1 MRQSKF
7 IFCLI
12 LLVAVSSSYAQ
23 TDINRIKSDPK
34 YWCAEGQGT
43 TIDEA
48 DHDALAQIIR
58 QISVSISANT
68 QETNESGKKD
78 NGVEYSSYTQKGT
91 INSSSFVSL
100 KNVEMLI
107 VKPEPDAVVFRWVAK
122 SEVDKMF
129 EERKAKILDFIETGR
144 IAEQR
149 LQIDDALRNYYW
161 ALMLSKAHRDAVY
174 CDFGGKSVNC
184 LTFLPQKIKSVI
196 SHVKA
201 TLEECTYSENR
212 YKAGVKFTYD
222 GRETASIQLRYFDG
236 QSFIGP
242 LTARNGYGELDLVAL
257 PADGKLKIRY
267 EYSFRNE
274 AENLDAELRSV
285 FSETGTVPIDNAMTE
300 IPVKI
305 NQKKNAMTMDNK
317 KSVSSVATND
327 VAADGIKPEAA
338 TKRERKPL
346 EMADDNTRY
355 LAVLNEV
362 EEAIRR
368 KTPQTVFSL
377 FTPDGYKM
385 FETLLR
391 KTGTVTLVGGNQ
403 KYEFVKAN
411 GQILGRFCKVKI
423 RFKDGKSFMENLV
436 FRFNETDGKIQSVA
450 FALTQKAEDDIFN
463 AASSWTDIS
472 RFTILQ
478 FMEDYQ
484 TAYALKRLDYIEK
497 IFSDDAIII
506 TGTVLKTAPQVKM
519 EGVALDMG
527 RKDVHFTK
535 QNKQQYMTNLRRHF
549 NDREYI
555 HLTFEDNITKV
566 INAPRIQPGTAFA
579 IQISQMYN
587 SPVYSDKGY
596 LTLVLDASKELP
608 IIHVRMWQP
617 DKKEMMTIEDF
628 INKFE
633 F

>member
-1 MRQSKF
+1 MRQLNF

-12 LLVAVSSSYAQ
+12 FFVSSSHAQ

-58 QISVSISANT
+58 QISVSVSANT
-68 QETNESGKKD
+68 QEEDESRTK
-78 NGVEYSSYTQKGT
+78 NGAEYSNYTRKGT
-91 INSSSFVSL
+91 ISSSSFASL

-107 VKPEPDAVVFRWVAK
+107 VKPEPNAVVFRWVAK

-161 ALMLSKAHRDAVY
+161 ALMLSKVHRDAVY
-174 CDFGGKSVNC
+174 YDFNGKSVNC

-196 SHVKA
+196 SNVKA
-201 TLEECTYSENR
+201 TLKECTYSDNR
-212 YKAGVKFTYD
+212 YKAGVKFTYN
-222 GRETASIQLRYFDG
+222 GREIASVQLRYFDG

-242 LTARNGYGELDLVAL
+242 LTARDGYGELELVKL
-257 PADGKLKIRY
+257 PVDNKLKIRY

-285 FSETGTVPIDNAMTE
+285 FSETKTVPIDNAMVD

-305 NQKKNAMTMDNK
+305 NQKKNVMTMDNK
-317 KSVSSVATND
+317 KTSSAGTNETT
-327 VAADGIKPEAA
+327 ADAIKPETA
-338 TKRERKPL
+338 TKREHKQL
-346 EMADDNTRY
+346 DIVGDNTQY
-355 LAVLNEV
+355 LAVMGEI
-362 EEAIRR
+362 EEAIRQN
-368 KTPQTVFSL
+368 TPETVFKH

-391 KTGTVTLVGGNQ
+391 KTGTVSLVGRSQ

-411 GQILGRFCKVKI
+411 EQVLGRFCKVKI
-423 RFKDGKSFMENLV
+423 KFKDGKSFMEKLV
-436 FRFNETDGKIQSVA
+436 FRFNESDKKILSVA

-484 TAYALKRLDYIEK
+484 TAYALKREDYIEK

-506 TGTVLKTAPQVKM
+506 TGTVLKTAPRANK
-519 EGVALDMG
+519 EGMTLDLG
-527 RKDVHFTK
+527 RKDIHFTR

-579 IQISQMYN
+579 IQINQIYN

-596 LTLVLDASKELP
+596 LTLILDASKELP
-608 IIHVRMWQP
+608 IIHVRMWMP
-617 DKKEMMTIEDF
+617 DKKEMMTIEEF